1 MSVPHF
7 APSGHLCST
16 PHSCWCTTRRK
27 QTGKPPLLGLRTP
40 RGQRAAG
47 APNRLA
53 PLGAAQAHTVR
64 LRYSTGKELY
74 FTEDHSDLDSS
85 PGP

>member
-1 MSVPHF
+1 MLHVRASLCTLRAFLFHPTQRLVHHSQEADWEP
-7 APSGHLCST
+7 PTSGAVHAQG
-16 PHSCWCTTRRK
+16 P
-27 QTGKPPLLGLRTP
+27 
-40 RGQRAAG
+40 AG

-53 PLGAAQAHTVR
+53 PLGAAQAHTAR

-74 FTEDHSDLDSS
+74 FIEHHSDLDSS